1 MRPGRILLL
10 LVALIA
16 GGLAAYLVV
25 RGSGDAPVVEQA
37 AVAPQQA
44 PATQILV
51 ATAAIGVGQRLTGAS
66 VGWQPWPADAV
77 NNQYITIAKSP
88 DAPAKIAGAVARFEI
103 FPGEPILDAK
113 LVHSDQGFLSAVL
126 APGMRGVSIQV
137 SAPSASGGFII
148 PNDRVDVI
156 LTSSGG
162 AQSTSRVLLSNVKVL
177 AIGTRLGQ
185 TGTTGAPADP
195 DPKTQV
201 FTSDAIATLELT
213 PGQGD
218 TLINATSL
226 GKISLVLRSVADFVQ
241 TAATPDTAPADA
253 DTIKIIRYGR
263 SASVTADG
271 SGGGSAAPTVTPVA
285 YTPPPDITPETT
297 IVAPASPASGKTI
310 TTTGPNGATTVTT
323 SGTTTTTV
331 TTPPG
336 ATPVVMPN

>member
-103 FPGEPILDAK
+103 FPGEPINDGK

-126 APGMRGVSIQV
+126 DPGMRGVSV
-137 SAPSASGGFII
+137 SVSVASGSGGFII
-148 PNDRVDVI
+148 PNDRVDVL
-156 LTSSGG
+156 LTNA
-162 AQSTSRVLLSNVKVL
+162 AQGQTASNVILSDVKIL

-185 TGTTGAPADP
+185 SGTTGAPADP
-195 DPKTQV
+195 DPKTQI
-201 FTSDAIATLELT
+201 FTTDSIATLELT
-213 PGQGD
+213 PSQAE
-218 TLINATSL
+218 TLINATAL
-226 GKISLVLRSVADFVQ
+226 GKISLVLRSVADFGKP
-241 TAATPDTAPADA
+241 TGAATDTVAATTTNQA
-253 DTIKIIRYGR
+253 VRIIRFGR
-263 SASVTADG
+263 QINVTSGADNT
-271 SGGGSAAPTVTPVA
+271 STQPTVTAAAFTTPAPQAPVV
-285 YTPPPDITPETT
+285 TT
-297 IVAPASPASGKTI
+297 TAAPAPVPAPKTPAPAAAS
-310 TTTGPNGATTVTT
+310 TGGA
-323 SGTTTTTV
+323 S
-331 TTPPG
+331 
-336 ATPVVMPN
+336 ATPNVIAPAEPKMAPTIQ